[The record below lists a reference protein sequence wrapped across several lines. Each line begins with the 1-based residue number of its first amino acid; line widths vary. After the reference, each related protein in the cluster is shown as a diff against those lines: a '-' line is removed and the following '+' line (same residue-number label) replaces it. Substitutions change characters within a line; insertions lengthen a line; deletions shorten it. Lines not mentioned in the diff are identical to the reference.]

1 MPPRRTALMA
11 AAALPLGTSGTSGA
25 SAAAPAW
32 PDAAEIALRT
42 EQLRATEVAF
52 AATMAARDLAA
63 FQAFLAPDTVW
74 TGGRAP
80 LIGPEAVVAG
90 WRAYFDG
97 PTPPFSWAPDT
108 ALVLPSG
115 ELGRTAGPVHGPD
128 GKLLLRFNSVWRRLA
143 QGRWEIVFDYATP
156 AGAA

>member
-1 MPPRRTALMA
+1 MPPRRTALVA
-11 AAALPLGTSGTSGA
+11 AAALPLGA
-25 SAAAPAW
+25 QAATPAW
-32 PDAAEIALRT
+32 PEAHEIARRT
-42 EQLRATEVAF
+42 EHLRATEVAF

-63 FQAFLAPDTVW
+63 FARFLAPDTVW
-74 TGGRAP
+74 TGGKDP

-97 PTPPFSWAPDT
+97 PAPPFSWAPDT

-128 GKLLLRFNSVWRRLA
+128 GTLLLRFNSVWRRLSD
-143 QGRWEIVFDYATP
+143 GRWEIVFDYATP
-156 AGAA
+156 AGAKG

>member
-1 MPPRRTALMA
+1 MPQRRTALMA
-11 AAALPLGTSGTSGA
+11 AVALPMGTHATT
-25 SAAAPAW
+25 PAW
-32 PDAAEIALRT
+32 PEAAEIARRT
-42 EQLRATEVAF
+42 EALRATEIAF

-63 FQAFLAPDTVW
+63 FARFLAPDTVW
-74 TGGRAP
+74 TGGKEP

-128 GKLLLRFNSVWRRLA
+128 GKPLVRFNSVWRRLPA
-143 QGRWEIVFDYATP
+143 GRWEIVFDYATP

>member
-11 AAALPLGTSGTSGA
+11 AAALPLGVQ
-25 SAAAPAW
+25 AAAPAW
-32 PDAAEIALRT
+32 TDAAEIARRT

-63 FQAFLAPDTVW
+63 FARFLAPDTVW
-74 TGGRAP
+74 TGGKAP
-80 LIGPEAVVAG
+80 LIGPEAVLAG

-108 ALVLPSG
+108 VLVRPSG
-115 ELGRTAGPVHGPD
+115 ELGRTAGQVHGPD
-128 GKLLLRFNSVWRRLA
+128 GPLLLRFNSVWRRLPD
-143 QGRWEIVFDYATP
+143 GRWEIVFDFATP
-156 AGAA
+156 ADGAR

>member
-1 MPPRRTALMA
+1 MPPRRTALVA
-11 AAALPLGTSGTSGA
+11 AAALPLGA
-25 SAAAPAW
+25 SAATPTW
-32 PDAAEIALRT
+32 PEASEIARRT
-42 EQLRATEVAF
+42 EQLRATEQAF
-52 AATMAARDLAA
+52 AATMAARDVAA
-63 FQAFLAPDTVW
+63 FTAFLAADTVW
-74 TGGRAP
+74 TDAQGP
-80 LIGPEAVVAG
+80 LVGPKAVVAA

-128 GKLLLRFNSVWRRLA
+128 GKLLLRFNSVWRRLPS
-143 QGRWEIVFDYATP
+143 GRWEIVFDHATP